1 MKKMLS
7 FLLVLLL
14 LLVTLPASAISNVTY
29 EGGAEHFV
37 FLPGSEYSDSDL
49 FENFKG
55 VMPGDV
61 IIQRITVKNTSEKQV
76 RIYMRVDPVEE
87 KYRDFLDKLNLQVS
101 CKSEHIFDAA
111 ASQTG
116 QLTQNTLLGTFKT
129 AGSVELVVT
138 LTVPLDLG
146 NEYMNTLGIVPWT
159 FLVEEVPEDD
169 TPHTGDDFELGTW
182 LVAAGMILA
191 AIDRMNGTFPL
202 SCCFFGLELDFEAI
216 MYPLHFTE

>member
-1 MKKMLS
+1 MKKFVS
-7 FLLVLLL
+7 VILVLLL
-14 LLVTLPASAISNVTY
+14 LLSAIPASAISNVTY

-61 IIQRITVKNTSEKQV
+61 IIQRITVKNTSDKQV

-146 NEYMNTLGIVPWT
+146 NEYMLATGIIPWVFT
-159 FLVEEVPEDD
+159 AEEYIDEED
-169 TPHTGDDFELGTW
+169 TPHTGDYFDLGTW
-182 LVAAGMILA
+182 LLAGGMIVAAIAFVLIRMKKEKA
-191 AIDRMNGTFPL
+191 ASN
-202 SCCFFGLELDFEAI
+202 
-216 MYPLHFTE
+216 

>member
-1 MKKMLS
+1 MKKFVSIILA
-7 FLLVLLL
+7 LLVLLA
-14 LLVTLPASAISNVTY
+14 TLPASAISNVTY

-61 IIQRITVKNTSEKQV
+61 IIQRITVKNTSDKQV

-182 LVAAGMILA
+182 LMAAGMILA
-191 AIDRMNGTFPL
+191 AIAFVLVQMKRQKAN
-202 SCCFFGLELDFEAI
+202 AN
-216 MYPLHFTE
+216 

>member
-1 MKKMLS
+1 MKKFVSIILA
-7 FLLVLLL
+7 LLL
-14 LLVTLPASAISNVTY
+14 LLSAIPASAVSNVTY

-61 IIQRITVKNTSEKQV
+61 IVQRITVKNTSDKQV
-76 RIYMRVDPVEE
+76 RIFMRADPIEE
-87 KYRDFLDKLNLQVS
+87 IHRDFLDKLNLQVS
-101 CKSEHIFDAA
+101 CKSEYIFDAA
-111 ASQTG
+111 PSQTG
-116 QLTQNTLLGTFKT
+116 QLTENTLLGTFKT

-146 NEYMNTLGIVPWT
+146 NEYMNTMGIVPWT
-159 FLVEEVPEDD
+159 FLIEEVPEDD

-182 LVAAGMILA
+182 LIAAGMILA
-191 AIDRMNGTFPL
+191 AIAVVLVQMKRQKAN
-202 SCCFFGLELDFEAI
+202 AN
-216 MYPLHFTE
+216 

>member
-1 MKKMLS
+1 MKKTIS
-7 FLLVLLL
+7 LLLALLL
-14 LLVTLPASAISNVTY
+14 LLSALPASAISNVTY

-61 IIQRITVKNTSEKQV
+61 IIQRITVKNTSDKQV

-146 NEYMNTLGIVPWT
+146 NEYMLATGIVPWT
-159 FLVEEVPEDD
+159 FTVEEYIEED
-169 TPHTGDDFELGTW
+169 TPHTGDSFDLSTW
-182 LVAAGMILA
+182 LLAAGMILA
-191 AIDRMNGTFPL
+191 AIAYVLIRMKKDKTASN
-202 SCCFFGLELDFEAI
+202 
-216 MYPLHFTE
+216 

>member
-1 MKKMLS
+1 MKKFVS
-7 FLLVLLL
+7 IILVLLL
-14 LLVTLPASAISNVTY
+14 LLAAIPASAVSNVTY

-61 IIQRITVKNTSEKQV
+61 IIQRITVKNTSDKQV
-76 RIYMRVDPVEE
+76 RIYMRADPIEE
-87 KYRDFLDKLNLQVS
+87 KHRDFLDKLNLQVA
-101 CKSEHIFDAA
+101 CKSEYIFDAA
-111 ASQTG
+111 PSQTG

-146 NEYMNTLGIVPWT
+146 NEYMNTMGIVPWT
-159 FLVEEVPEDD
+159 FLIEEVPEDD

-182 LVAAGMILA
+182 LIAAGMILA
-191 AIDRMNGTFPL
+191 AI
-202 SCCFFGLELDFEAI
+202 AI
-216 MYPLHFTE
+216 VLVQMKRQKANAN

>member
-1 MKKMLS
+1 MKKFVSIILA
-7 FLLVLLL
+7 LLL
-14 LLVTLPASAISNVTY
+14 LLTTLPASAVSNVTC

-61 IIQRITVKNTSEKQV
+61 IIQRITVKNTSDKQV
-76 RIYMRVDPVEE
+76 RIYMRADPIEE
-87 KYRDFLDKLNLQVS
+87 KHRDFLDKLNLQVA
-101 CKSEHIFDAA
+101 CKSEYIFDAA
-111 ASQTG
+111 PSQTG
-116 QLTQNTLLGTFKT
+116 QLTENTLLGTFKT

-146 NEYMNTLGIVPWT
+146 NEYMNTMGIVPWT
-159 FLVEEVPEDD
+159 FLIEEVPEDD

-182 LVAAGMILA
+182 LIAAGMILA
-191 AIDRMNGTFPL
+191 AIAVVLVQMKRQKAN
-202 SCCFFGLELDFEAI
+202 AN
-216 MYPLHFTE
+216 